1 MAPLPTLGIH
11 DIEPVSFEI
20 TSDRY
25 SERFRDLVSEAL
37 LEIVGHERRYGAWTV
52 MLRSELDVLYVVM
65 TRPDDTRQEWAFDLS
80 GARRSAD
87 VADQLRR
94 RLRTG
99 NGRP

>member
-1 MAPLPTLGIH
+1 MPTIGVH
-11 DIEPVSFEI
+11 DQDPVSFEI
-20 TSDRY
+20 TSDGY

-37 LEIVGHERRYGAWTV
+37 LEIVGHERQYGSWTV
-52 MLRSELDVLYVVM
+52 MLRSELNVLYVVM

-80 GARRSAD
+80 GAQRSAD

-94 RLRTG
+94 QLRTG

>member
-1 MAPLPTLGIH
+1 
-11 DIEPVSFEI
+11 VSFEI
-20 TSDRY
+20 TSDGY

-37 LEIVGHERRYGAWTV
+37 LEIVGHERQYGSWTV
-52 MLRSELDVLYVVM
+52 LLRSERDVLYVVM
-65 TRPDDTRQEWAFDLS
+65 TGPNDTRQEWAFELS
-80 GARRSAD
+80 GAQRSAD